1 MGACNSTL
9 NTEKTKQLQEQQI
22 LDELRKTREEDE
34 TQLNKAKSVIDD
46 LNNCV
51 SDLENELKLLRSKV
65 ISEKQRKLE
74 ETDKY
79 NKAQS
84 HINTIEAE
92 KLELERK
99 ILQISAVNGQALTI
113 DHAHSHKSDNKPDN
127 NKSDDAFGQS
137 QSPINIISSCTSHE
151 TNLMKKAE
159 FESNPLK
166 FNYPSKVE
174 KCTILNNGHTVQ
186 VNIGSK
192 CTLNINGETYEL
204 KQFHFH
210 TPSEH
215 TVDGKQYEM
224 EMHLVHTN
232 EENEIAVLG
241 FIFTTQQK
249 YKKPKLELTKSR
261 AHLVLA
267 KNDKSLIMN
276 NESSLKVMQESE
288 DETSDDMET
297 DDEWDDNDND
307 KNDNNNK
314 KKKDNKNK
322 KGNDFL
328 AQFWRQLPNEKTEK
342 DIPLEKALSFDY
354 LFESASNNFIKNIQT
369 NEINIDMEIFEYI
382 GSLTTPPYTEGVQ
395 WLVSK

>member
-9 NTEKTKQLQEQQI
+9 NTEKTKELHEQQI
-22 LDELRKTREEDE
+22 LDEIRKTREEDE

-215 TVDGKQYEM
+215 TIDGKQYEM
-224 EMHLVHTN
+224 EMHLVHLN
-232 EENEIAVLG
+232 SNNEIAVLG
-241 FIFTTQQK
+241 FIFTTGTK
-249 YKKPKLELTKSR
+249 HKKPKLELTKSR

-267 KNDKSLIMN
+267 
-276 NESSLKVMQESE
+276 E
-288 DETSDDMET
+288 
-297 DDEWDDNDND
+297 
-307 KNDNNNK
+307 DNNNT
-314 KKKDNKNK
+314 NPNSNILA
-322 KGNDFL
+322 GN
-328 AQFWRQLPNEKTEK
+328 
-342 DIPLEKALSFDY
+342 
-354 LFESASNNFIKNIQT
+354 NNR
-369 NEINIDMEIFEYI
+369 
-382 GSLTTPPYTEGVQ
+382 
-395 WLVSK
+395 